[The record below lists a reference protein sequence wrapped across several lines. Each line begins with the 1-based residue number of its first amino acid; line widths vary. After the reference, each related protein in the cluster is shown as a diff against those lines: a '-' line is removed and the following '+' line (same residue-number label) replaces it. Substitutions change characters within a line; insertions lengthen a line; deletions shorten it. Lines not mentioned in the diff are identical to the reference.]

1 MEVHH
6 HSHNQGK
13 KNWKSYFWEFLML
26 FLAVFCGF
34 LAEYQLEHMIENQR
48 EKQYV
53 ESLTADLKDDTARLT
68 EQIKRQEISVALLD
82 SLCLFIDTPQLA
94 KKNGDIIYYAA
105 RMGPRSA
112 PFVNNNRTYEQL
124 KNSGNF
130 RLIHNTKTS
139 NRIMD
144 YYALFPWLRL
154 LEENY
159 NKEFDGY
166 KSIAVKIL
174 DPGILRRQEN
184 KDGTITRS
192 TDNPLLRSYDAGL
205 LKELEFYAVQMNGS
219 RRSMIPMLIVLRKNA
234 EELIEYLQKQYHL
247 SADQRTPLED

>member
-1 MEVHH
+1 MEVHAH
-6 HSHNQGK
+6 THTPRK
-13 KNWKSYFWEFLML
+13 KWTHYLWEFIML

-53 ESLTADLKDDTARLT
+53 ESLAADLKDDTARLS
-68 EQIKRQEISVALLD
+68 EQILRQEKNVAMLD
-82 SLCLFIDTPQLA
+82 SLCFFLDTPQLA
-94 KKNGDIIYYAA
+94 KKNGDVIYYAA

-112 PFVNNNRTYEQL
+112 PFVNNNRTFEQL
-124 KNSGNF
+124 KNSGSF
-130 RLIHNTKTS
+130 RLIHNPKTS

-144 YYALFPWLRL
+144 YYAQFPWLRL

-166 KSIAVKIL
+166 KSIAVKIF

-219 RRSMIPMLIVLRKNA
+219 RRSMIPMLKTLKKTA

-247 SADQRTPLED
+247 E

>member
-1 MEVHH
+1 MEVHAH
-6 HSHNQGK
+6 THTPRK
-13 KNWKSYFWEFLML
+13 KWTHYLWEFLML

-53 ESLTADLKDDTARLT
+53 ESLTADLKDDTAKLT
-68 EQIKRQEISVALLD
+68 EQILRQEINVALLD
-82 SLCLFIDTPQLA
+82 SLCYFLDTPQLA
-94 KKNGDIIYYAA
+94 KKNGDVVYYAA

-112 PFVNNNRTYEQL
+112 PFTNNNRTFEQL
-124 KNSGNF
+124 KNSGSF

-144 YYALFPWLRL
+144 YYAKFPWLRL

-184 KDGTITRS
+184 KDGTIIRS
-192 TDNPLLRSYDAGL
+192 TDNPLLRSYDGGL

-219 RRSMIPMLIVLRKNA
+219 RRSMIPMLKDLKKNA
-234 EELIEYLQKQYHL
+234 GELIEYLEKQY
-247 SADQRTPLED
+247 RLE